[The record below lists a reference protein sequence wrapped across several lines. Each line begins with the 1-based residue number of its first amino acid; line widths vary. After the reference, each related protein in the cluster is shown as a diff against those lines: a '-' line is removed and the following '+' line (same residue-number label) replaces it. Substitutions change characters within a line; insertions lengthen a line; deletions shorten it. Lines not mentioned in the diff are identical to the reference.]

1 MGLPNTK
8 LMLVV
13 AVLVALLLPCQCAYS
28 CDHEYFVNSQ
38 SGIDDPTCGC
48 TYPCLSLGYL
58 VRKLPCCGVK
68 IIIEGP
74 LLEMDTLVVFL
85 NFQNVTLA
93 GENSSVIVR
102 CTPRNGTKS
111 MDAGLS
117 FRSVQNLSI
126 IDLTFEHCGA
136 LQNSTSANVSSG
148 STMTFKSAIYVLNCT
163 DVNIIGVTVSNS
175 NGTGIAFFD
184 TNGTVVVSHSIFEQN
199 NVSHLD
205 SSLPGGGGLYVEFTY
220 CTPGARDNCFHSTSD
235 NQNSTYLVQ
244 NCTFV
249 GNNASTLHPD
259 ATSYIRAKGSD
270 FQGLGRGGG
279 LCIIFKGNIT
289 GTKFNVSD
297 CTFHGNSAI
306 WGGGLFIQFQDF
318 PKDNS
323 VTVTDSDFIEN
334 DGYVNGGGG
343 ADIGY
348 IFYPRK
354 KSDDR
359 KVKHNNV
366 TFKDCQFH
374 RNKAVKYGGG
384 VALFSSRGFY
394 HSALTNIMTFENCH
408 WVENS
413 AFAAAAVDISPHVW
427 DTLGVG
433 LLPTFTFTNCSF
445 KSNYI
450 KGRERSLGSGA
461 DQNSAGLGIFLV
473 SVFEVKFEGNTEF
486 IDNRGTALCLT
497 SAVTEFS
504 EGSSVLFS
512 NNSAVRGGALA
523 LIAYSVVNIY
533 ENSEFEFVN
542 NTAVSKGG
550 VIYTHSVDKHEYLS
564 SRSCF
569 IQYRGELSLN
579 ERNITLTFRENSAST
594 GDGHCIF
601 ADSLLPCSQ
610 ACSINGSKPPP
621 VSRAFDCIGTLIGQE
636 SSSGYNVT
644 TIARN
649 FSVNESLPRDVVP
662 GRVFTLPVIAYDE
675 LVQKK
680 TGVVYQ
686 AILPKDSPISIDVSF
701 SHVSNNRI
709 QLYGQEGD
717 TGNLMLE
724 KGDVSVSLDIN
735 VTECPPGF
743 TLYATASNLSTCECA
758 ASTYFGIWKC
768 NYTTAFLSSGFWIGY
783 CSDEDTTA
791 LCTAHC
797 PLGFCIYNDTNTSS
811 VYPLPAHSSLLDSF
825 VCGQT
830 RTGVLCGKCRT
841 NYSVYF
847 HSYIYKCGANHLCNI
862 GWLLYIISELLPLT
876 IVFLVIILLNIRFTS
891 GSVNGFILFAQ
902 VMDSL
907 SIDAN
912 GAIQF
917 PAAINFLT
925 HCHRFIYRFFNLDF
939 FSTNGL
945 SFCLWEGA
953 TVLDAMAMK
962 YVTIVYAFVLVC
974 CTVFA
979 LNNWRCRRLFPCLQQ
994 RTLKGAVI
1002 HGLSAFF
1009 VMCYAQCTRVSFQI
1023 LSSMYL
1029 YKGNEI
1035 YQKVVFRSGELRPFQ
1050 GEHLKYAI
1058 PALLFHLTLVM
1069 VPPILLLVYPLL
1081 CKLLGTCRLS
1091 ESWIANK
1098 LTSHIP
1104 LQLLDTFQGC
1114 FQDNMRFFA
1123 GLYFLYR
1130 MFALAA
1136 YAFANGFPQFYTFV
1150 ELQLIIILM
1159 LHAVAQPYKKR
1170 WHNVVDTLIFADLAL
1185 INGFTLFNYVK
1196 VTTGKEGQQSIQNVV
1211 VITSSI
1217 QFILIILPLLYIVIY
1232 ATVRLVENLKIWR
1245 NEHTKDTE
1253 KEVLTDSGSLP
1264 PLRDSREELI
1274 DSFIS
1279 PTNQH
1284 AYQRFKDE

>member
-1 MGLPNTK
+1 MQFV
-8 LMLVV
+8 LVV
-13 AVLVALLLPCQCAYS
+13 AILTALLSPCQCAYS

-38 SGIDDPTCGC
+38 SGSDDSTCGC
-48 TYPCLSLGYL
+48 PNPCSSLDYL
-58 VRKLPCCGVK
+58 VRKLPCYGVK
-68 IIIEGP
+68 ITIEGP
-74 LLEMDTLVVFL
+74 LLEIDTLVVFS

-93 GENSSVIVR
+93 GEDSSVIVR
-102 CTPRNGTKS
+102 CTLRNGTKS

-117 FRSVQNLSI
+117 FRSVKNFSI
-126 IDLTFEHCGA
+126 TDLTFEHCGA

-148 STMTFKSAIYVLNCT
+148 TTMKFKSAIYVLNCT
-163 DVNIIGVTVSNS
+163 DVNIINVTVSNS

-184 TNGTVVVSHSIFEQN
+184 TNGTVVVFQSFFEQN
-199 NVSHLD
+199 VVQRFD
-205 SSLPGGGGLYVEFTY
+205 TSLPGGGGLYVEFTY
-220 CTPGARDNCFHSTSD
+220 CTPGAHGDCFHSTSD
-235 NQNSTYLVQ
+235 NQNSIYIVQ
-244 NCTFV
+244 NCTFI
-249 GNNASTLHPD
+249 GNNASTLHPYT
-259 ATSYIRAKGSD
+259 TSYIRAKGSD

-279 LCIIFKGNIT
+279 LCIIFKGNTT
-289 GTKFNVSD
+289 GTKFNISH
-297 CTFHGNSAI
+297 CEFHENSAI

-323 VTVTDSDFIEN
+323 VTVMDSFFTEN
-334 DGYVNGGGG
+334 DCYVNGGGG

-348 IFYPRK
+348 IFYPRQ

-359 KVKHNNV
+359 KVKNNNV
-366 TFKDCQFH
+366 AFKHCQFY

-384 VALFSSRGFY
+384 VALFASRGLY
-394 HSALTNIMTFENCH
+394 HSALTNIMAFEDCE

-413 AFAAAAVDISPHVW
+413 ALAAAAVDISPHVW

-433 LLPTFTFTNCSF
+433 LLPTFTFINCNF
-445 KSNYI
+445 TSNYI
-450 KGRERSLGSGA
+450 KEREHSLGPGA
-461 DQNSAGLGIFLV
+461 EQNFTGLGIFLV

-486 IDNRGTALCLT
+486 VDNRGTALCLT
-497 SAVTEFS
+497 SGVAEFS

-542 NTAVSKGG
+542 NTAISKGG

-569 IQYRGELSLN
+569 IQYRGELALK
-579 ERNITLTFRENSAST
+579 ERNITLTFRDNSAST

-601 ADSLLPCSQ
+601 ADSLLPCSH
-610 ACSINGSKPPP
+610 ACSINGSDPPP
-621 VSRAFDCIGTLIGQE
+621 VSKAFDCIGTVIGQE
-636 SSSGYNVT
+636 SSSGFNIT

-649 FSVNESLPRDVVP
+649 FTVNESLSRDIVP
-662 GRVFTLPVIAYDE
+662 GRVFTLPVSALDE
-675 LVQKK
+675 LGQNK

-686 AILPKDSPISIDVSF
+686 AILPKDSSISIDVSF
-701 SHVSNNRI
+701 SHISNNRI

-717 TGNLMLE
+717 TGNLILD
-724 KGDVSVSLDIN
+724 KGDVSVSIIIN

-743 TLYATASNLSTCECA
+743 TLYGTERNLSTCECA
-758 ASTYFGIWKC
+758 ASTYFGIWRC

-783 CSDEDTTA
+783 CSDEDTTV

-797 PLGFCIYNDTNTSS
+797 PLGFCNYTDANTSS
-811 VYPLPAHSSLLDSF
+811 VYPLPSHSSQLDSF
-825 VCGQT
+825 ICGPT
-830 RTGVLCGKCRT
+830 RTGVLCGKCCT

-847 HSYIYKCGANHLCNI
+847 HSYIYKCGHNQLCNI
-862 GWLLYIISELLPLT
+862 GWLIYIISELLPLT
-876 IVFLVIILLNIRFTS
+876 ILFLIVIFLNIRFTS

-912 GAIQF
+912 GAIRF
-917 PAAINFLT
+917 PPAINFLT

-939 FSTNGL
+939 FSTDGL

-1009 VMCYAQCTRVSFQI
+1009 VMCYSQCTRVSFQI

-1035 YQKVVFRSGELRPFQ
+1035 YQRVVFRSGDLLPFQ

-1091 ESWIANK
+1091 ESWIANT
-1098 LTSHIP
+1098 LTRYIP
-1104 LQLLDTFQGC
+1104 LQLLDSFQGC

-1170 WHNVVDTLIFADLAL
+1170 WHNVVDTLIFADLAI
-1185 INGFTLFNYVK
+1185 INGLTLFNYVK

-1217 QFILIILPLLYIVIY
+1217 QFVLIILPLLYMAVY
-1232 ATVRLVENLKIWR
+1232 TTVQLVKRLKIWR
-1245 NEHTKDTE
+1245 NEHKKGTE
-1253 KEVLTDSGSLP
+1253 KEVLTDSSSLP

-1279 PTNQH
+1279 PKNLH
-1284 AYQRFKDE
+1284 NYQRFEDK